1 MTFIWATALVIG
13 VLVFVHELGHFLA
26 ARSVGVRVEKFSV
39 GFPPRFLSITSVN
52 DGFDI
57 KIFFYRLIDGH
68 FKWAPVINSRIGIP
82 GRVGSSTE
90 YTIALIPLGGYVK
103 MAGVIDE
110 SLDTV
115 ITNSPDEFMSKSVI
129 QKIWILS
136 AGVLMNVLI
145 AFILFSGI
153 SYVQGKPEVIDKGA
167 IIGEVVSGNSADK
180 AGLKSGDEII
190 SINNQSINK
199 WIDLQTV
206 LRPIPNTPID
216 VNIIR
221 DGKELNFSF
230 TTSSN
235 FIPNENGID
244 TIGVIGIVPVTI
256 YQPITL
262 TESLNYGLNGTL
274 NSFGMIMLTFKM
286 LGNGSAS
293 ISDLGGP
300 IMIGKIAGEAAETGW
315 MPLFTLMA
323 LISVNLAF
331 LNILPIPGLDG
342 GQIFIILIEAIIR
355 KPLSLKA
362 RLAVQQLGMVFLL
375 MIMVTVM
382 FNDISRLFN

>member
-26 ARSVGVRVEKFSV
+26 ARSVGVRVEKFSI

-57 KIFFYRLIDGH
+57 KIFFYRLIDGR

-115 ITNSPDEFMSKSVI
+115 ITNSPDEFTSKSVI

-206 LRPIPNTPID
+206 LRPIPNTSID
-216 VNIIR
+216 VDIIR

-230 TTSSN
+230 ITSSN
-235 FIPNENGID
+235 FIPNQNGID

>member
-1 MTFIWATALVIG
+1 MLIGSTTFKTAAAATAASI
-13 VLVFVHELGHFLA
+13 A
-26 ARSVGVRVEKFSV
+26 
-39 GFPPRFLSITSVN
+39 FPPF
-52 DGFDI
+52 F
-57 KIFFYRLIDGH
+57 KISSPAFAANGLLVETRP
-68 FKWAPVINSRIGIP
+68 FKPK
-82 GRVGSSTE
+82 T
-90 YTIALIPLGGYVK
+90 
-103 MAGVIDE
+103 
-110 SLDTV
+110 
-115 ITNSPDEFMSKSVI
+115 
-129 QKIWILS
+129 
-136 AGVLMNVLI
+136 
-145 AFILFSGI
+145 
-153 SYVQGKPEVIDKGA
+153 
-167 IIGEVVSGNSADK
+167 AD
-180 AGLKSGDEII
+180 L
-190 SINNQSINK
+190 
-199 WIDLQTV
+199 L
-206 LRPIPNTPID
+206 
-216 VNIIR
+216 
-221 DGKELNFSF
+221 ELNFSF

-235 FIPNENGID
+235 FIPNQTGID